1 MADSAASKPVPRTE
15 KRVDQSASGFRKTGI
30 IIILA
35 FVALLFF
42 TIFLDVAFF
51 SQSPAAADGSQASGA
66 MQTALSSVW
75 CVLYTLLLNIAAAG
89 ITIGAGT
96 VLYGHFDFVQ
106 YVKNT
111 LSKVILE
118 HEFVEQLNDEQ
129 KEKLMQKLQK
139 HLVYHDT
146 VSGNDTLFDFVN
158 TEVRGLTQGPYY
170 EQMRANFSCRRE
182 GDQIVK
188 HIIRQMDIN
197 LQQAADYRF
206 DLVNLT
212 RCYFYGSAKE
222 AEANPPFRVLNL
234 SINGTSYKD
243 KIEYT
248 VTPTDDERGYGFITQ
263 YDFKSDVNREELISQ
278 DRRIRVNMEYETLVP
293 LSDKTLGFRTY
304 FPCRHLDSTFVYSND
319 LKVTPDIFCFKDR
332 KANGMLDRERIQ
344 IVQND
349 NCISISF
356 PDWLLPG
363 DGIIYYIEA
372 AKPQDAQPETAAS
385 QDADPGNAQP
395 GGPGPEEADRVTSGM
410 SVSGKAAVI

>member
-1 MADSAASKPVPRTE
+1 MADRVASKAVPNVE

-30 IIILA
+30 IIILV
-35 FVALLFF
+35 FVVLLLGA
-42 TIFLDVAFF
+42 IILDTAFF
-51 SQSPAAADGSQASGA
+51 SQISAAPDSSGTASGP
-66 MQTALSSVW
+66 TSTGTIRSIWSGV
-75 CVLYTLLLNIAAAG
+75 YTLLLNIAAAG

-139 HLVYHDT
+139 HLIYHDT

-182 GDQIVK
+182 DDQIVK
-188 HIIRQMDIN
+188 HLIRQMDIN
-197 LQQAADYRF
+197 LQQAVDYRF

-212 RCYFYGSAKE
+212 RCYFYGSAEE
-222 AEANPPFRVLNL
+222 ATRTPPFRIL
-234 SINGTSYKD
+234 SLIINGTCYKD
-243 KIEYT
+243 KISYT

-263 YDFKSDVNREELISQ
+263 YDFIPTVKREKLISQ
-278 DRRIRVNMEYETLVP
+278 DNRIRVTMEYETRVP

-304 FPCRHLDSTFVYSND
+304 FPCKYLETTFVYSSD
-319 LKVTPDIFCFKDR
+319 LNVTADIFCFKDR
-332 KANGMLDRERIQ
+332 KADGMLDRERIQ

-349 NCISISF
+349 NCISINF

-363 DGIIYYIEA
+363 DGIIYYIEEA
-372 AKPQDAQPETAAS
+372 EPKPTQPKSLQEEGTNQETVRH
-385 QDADPGNAQP
+385 NC
-395 GGPGPEEADRVTSGM
+395 
-410 SVSGKAAVI
+410 VS